1 MGSRTPFGVEPVTR
15 RTVTRAGEMSPRS
28 NVKVPR
34 MPSVTWSERSDRRTD
49 ARVPS
54 ERAIACR
61 TTSAAAAAFIA

>member
-1 MGSRTPFGVEPVTR
+1 
-15 RTVTRAGEMSPRS
+15 MSPRA

-61 TTSAAAAAFIA
+61 TTSAAPAAFIA